1 MNFSKA
7 DIQQLQHKGIPP
19 QQVEEQLNLFKIGL
33 PTVKLK
39 TAATLGNGIV
49 EVSEEQKK
57 QYIEFYE
64 ANRSNFDIQKFV
76 PASGLASRMF
86 KFLYLFLE
94 RFNPENDDFED
105 FIKTQPELKKFVNNL
120 QNFAFYD
127 LVIQHIDDFE
137 SLNKGHR
144 AYLFAKIL
152 LDINHLD
159 YGNCPKGLL
168 PFHKY
173 RNEMRTPFVAHLL
186 EAAQYVSSNE
196 KAYLHFT
203 ISPKHKGK
211 FKSNLTSALQ
221 LVKRYTNVDFY
232 VEFSYQKESTDTIAV
247 NMDNTPFRLD
257 DGSLLFRP
265 GGHGALIENLNDL
278 NADLVF
284 IKNIDNIIIDSYSN
298 EVASYKKMLAGMLL
312 KIQEEAFELAKALDD
327 DTLTDVERVETF
339 LTQKLNVVF
348 SEDYQTMSDSER
360 RKQLKNYLNRPIR
373 VCGMVKN
380 QGAPGGGPFWII
392 NEKGE
397 VSLQIVES
405 AQINLQDKEQ
415 SDVMKK
421 ATHFNPVDLVCGLK
435 NYKGESYDLLQFVD
449 QQAAFISKK
458 TKEGKDLKAL
468 ELPGL
473 WNGAM
478 ANWNT
483 VFVEVPLITFNP
495 VKTVNDLLKPTH
507 QPNV

>member
-1 MNFSKA
+1 MIFSET
-7 DIQQLQHKGIPP
+7 DIQQLEHKGILIEE
-19 QQVEEQLNLFKIGL
+19 VERQLKLFETGL
-33 PTVKLK
+33 PFAKLK
-39 TAATLGNGIV
+39 TAATLGNGII

-94 RFNPENDDFED
+94 RFNPEKDDFED
-105 FIKTQPELKKFVNNL
+105 FIKTQPELKRFVNNL

-152 LDINHLD
+152 LDINHLN

-173 RNEMRTPFVAHLL
+173 GNEMRTPFVAHLL

-211 FKSNLTSALQ
+211 FKSNLRSALQ

-247 NMDNTPFRLD
+247 NLDNTPFRLD

-278 NADLVF
+278 DTDIVF
-284 IKNIDNIIIDSYSN
+284 IKNIDNVVVESY
-298 EVASYKKMLAGMLL
+298 EDQHVAYKKMLGGMLL
-312 KIQEEAFELAKALDD
+312 KLQEQIFGFAKALDENSITNLD
-327 DTLTDVERVETF
+327 AVEQF
-339 LTQKLNVVF
+339 LTKKLNVVLPKGYQHL
-348 SEDYQTMSDSER
+348 SEIER
-360 RKQLKNYLNRPIR
+360 KKLLKNYLNRPIR

-380 QGAPGGGPFWII
+380 QGAPGGGPFWTL
-392 NEKGE
+392 NEKGQ

-405 AQINLQDKEQ
+405 AQINTQNNTQAEIL
-415 SDVMKK
+415 KK

-449 QQAAFISKK
+449 HDAAFITKK
-458 TKEGKDLKAL
+458 TKEGRELKAL
-468 ELPGL
+468 ERPGL

-483 VFVEVPLITFNP
+483 VFVEVPLETFNP
-495 VKTVNDLLKPTH
+495 VKTVNDLLNAAH
-507 QPNV
+507 QSNG